1 MMIFDNLIPN
11 PARPGWIWGQYT
23 SHRVDHVELKM
34 LHLITWSPILF
45 RYILC
50 ISRGGG
56 TGFKVSTSDH
66 VEFLD
71 VAFGDITLGLMIM
84 I

>member
-1 MMIFDNLIPN
+1 MMYLLICSLILLRCNAGDIGFKVWTREYAKFEDP
-11 PARPGWIWGQYT
+11 
-23 SHRVDHVELKM
+23 ELDS
-34 LHLITWSPILF
+34 LITNPV
-45 RYILC
+45 RCILC

-56 TGFKVSTSDH
+56 IGFKVSTSDH

-71 VAFGDITLGLMIM
+71 VAFDNINLDLMIM